1 MREKRVI
8 IITINFITNPSKIIV
23 LLSLFFIDTLL
34 KVCWYLQGRALS
46 EESAKELL
54 RHESLWESS
63 PVPPLQQLAL
73 DQPLANYDT
82 LLLLSQCSR
91 ALHLLTI
98 FSLRTTRPITA
109 FFDSIVRAVLDLHL
123 SIAVFH
129 STKLQNEHLCWGHF
143 HWDIQTWLKSK

>member
-1 MREKRVI
+1 M
-8 IITINFITNPSKIIV
+8 F
-23 LLSLFFIDTLL
+23 SLG
-34 KVCWYLQGRALS
+34 WHLQGRALS

-91 ALHLLTI
+91 ALHLLTN

-109 FFDSIVRAVLDLHL
+109 FFDSIVRDVLDLHF
-123 SIAVFH
+123 AVFH
-129 STKLQNEHLCWGHF
+129 RTKSQNKKLNTNTNQVPLFCKAHSRCF
-143 HWDIQTWLKSK
+143 